1 MPMKNKEGQQD
12 AISMFS
18 KEVSLTILHGYL
30 DDANPGRGQ
39 AQVASA
45 PVTAGDVT
53 VRASNANR
61 NDAARRQA
69 RTPPSVLYG
78 NQYAVLADD
87 EADP

>member
-1 MPMKNKEGQQD
+1 MEG
-12 AISMFS
+12 S
-18 KEVSLTILHGYL
+18 
-30 DDANPGRGQ
+30 DANPGRGQ
-39 AQVASA
+39 ARVASA

-53 VRASNANR
+53 VRVSNANR

-69 RTPPSVLYG
+69 RSPPSVLYG